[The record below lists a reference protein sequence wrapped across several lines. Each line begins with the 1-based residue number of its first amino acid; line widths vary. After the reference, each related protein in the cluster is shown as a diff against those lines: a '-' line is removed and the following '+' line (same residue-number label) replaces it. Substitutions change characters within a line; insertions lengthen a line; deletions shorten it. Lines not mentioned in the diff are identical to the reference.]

1 MQSNISRY
9 TLAICAIH
17 NDHIH
22 GKDIESDPYIESN
35 YLIINTV
42 DNYSFERKYYVN
54 DIDLYNMKYSIS
66 NNLDVSLSENTNQ
79 YEVGRVPRH
88 RFEWMVVNR
97 NIRNRDVY
105 RHPIIRNYI
114 EIGLKRGFVR
124 LEVVEEIQLYS
135 GEHIAILKT
144 FWLRIF
150 ARIVKKR
157 ILIKKQIPIFLKNTR
172 FLMNVEHMGST
183 YMKKEMKRV
192 GIPAIPNLL

>member
-1 MQSNISRY
+1 MQSDISRY
-9 TLAICAIH
+9 TLALCAIH
-17 NDHIH
+17 NDYIH
-22 GKDIESDPYIESN
+22 GKDIESALDIESN

-66 NNLDVSLSENTNQ
+66 NNLDVSLNPNTNQ

-88 RFEWMVVNR
+88 RFEWIVVNH
-97 NIRNRDVY
+97 NNLHNRDVY

-135 GEHIAILKT
+135 GEHVAILKT

-150 ARIVKKR
+150 ALIVKKR

-172 FLMNVEHMGST
+172 FLMNVEHMGCN

-192 GIPAIPNLL
+192 GIPFIQ